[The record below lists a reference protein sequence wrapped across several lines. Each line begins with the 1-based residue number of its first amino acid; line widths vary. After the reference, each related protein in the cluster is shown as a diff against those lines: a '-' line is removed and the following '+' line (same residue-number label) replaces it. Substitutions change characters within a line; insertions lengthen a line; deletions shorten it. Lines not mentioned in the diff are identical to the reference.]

1 MEKKRKERDERTQA
15 GRNPRILFYSAS
27 IRSVAGFGPRLLFFS
42 AAERFQCES
51 ALWGEDGVVPVLLW
65 RPFMAAEYGLARFD
79 RPLQDDDGHN
89 GLLFSLPFPTDS
101 VSLAALCPQRSQCE
115 GAADSVIFFFSC
127 FATESTEPGEKR
139 GMLIFSSHSHAQCSF
154 VFIYAVV
161 VVFSDDGS
169 VLALVRF
176 FISM

>member
-115 GAADSVIFFFSC
+115 GAADSVIFFLFLLRNRIDRTGGKKGDVDFFFAFSRAMFFC
-127 FATESTEPGEKR
+127 FH
-139 GMLIFSSHSHAQCSF
+139 LCCCCC
-154 VFIYAVV
+154 VF
-161 VVFSDDGS
+161 
-169 VLALVRF
+169 R
-176 FISM
+176 